1 MRKNT
6 RLGHRG
12 SNRFAILL
20 SVLLVCPA
28 LLVGLAGCGSG
39 VNDVL
44 FQALSAT
51 GQTIVDMAITDAV
64 NALVDARE
72 QDDGQA
78 DDDNGDDADA
88 DADDGG
94 DDDADDAGGD
104 GEPDGAALY
113 AASCAVCHAADGSGG
128 GGPGV
133 IAYSAADLTDGLGS
147 AVHGSITL
155 TEDEVAAIAEFL
167 AG

>member
-39 VNDVL
+39 VNDIL

-64 NALVDARE
+64 NAIIDARDE
-72 QDDGQA
+72 EEEPAGDDDAA
-78 DDDNGDDADA
+78 DDDA

-94 DDDADDAGGD
+94 DGDVDAGGGD

-113 AASCAVCHAADGSGG
+113 ATSCAACHAADGSGG
-128 GGPGV
+128 AGPGV

-167 AG
+167 GG

>member
-6 RLGHRG
+6 RLAHRG

-20 SVLLVCPA
+20 SVLFVCPV
-28 LLVGLAGCGSG
+28 LLAGLAGCGSG

-51 GQTIVDMAITDAV
+51 GQTVFDMALTDAV
-64 NALVDARE
+64 NAFLDAR
-72 QDDGQA
+72 DGEDEPPA
-78 DDDNGDDADA
+78 DDDATDGADDDGDADA
-88 DADDGG
+88 DGDDG
-94 DDDADDAGGD
+94 GGD

-113 AASCAVCHAADGSGG
+113 GTGCAACHAADGTGG
-128 GGPGV
+128 AGPDITGL
-133 IAYSAADLTDGLGS
+133 SAADLTDGLGS
-147 AVHGSITL
+147 AIHGSITL

-167 AG
+167 GG